1 MPLNL
6 KFADFN
12 GDPVSSTAQ
21 GIITQ
26 RGVDTALGLGVTS
39 SPTFSGLT
47 ITDNLSVRGTLTYLN
62 TNTTTTSALSVVNNG
77 TQTALLVNQTGAAG
91 IVDFQDNGTSAFFI
105 NDSGRVGIGTITP
118 NEKLTVNGNISSNGN
133 VYTDSIQFDL
143 NAGITTPAQG
153 QIAWDAEDETLHY
166 TLDTDTT
173 ARIGQDQYMRVKVNQ
188 AVLKGQAL
196 YASGTSGGGSGN
208 IQASLYN
215 AVSGGVDELYF
226 IGLAAADMAINEFGF
241 AITFGKLKGVSL
253 TNTRETGDSSSWP
266 AGTVLY
272 VSAKQAGFLTSVAPT
287 APNRD
292 IPVAFVISESGGT
305 RGIFVRYEHG
315 YHLDELHDVKYIQPI
330 LDGDLLTWNNSLS
343 VWTNEPNTEP
353 IFTTW
358 SQTNSANY
366 QSTYTTVRSN
376 SATWNGG
383 TLTYQRWSFLGTGTQ
398 RTFSIPGM
406 VEDDSEGYRVYVDN
420 VFVDPIEYTVY
431 VNTNTIVFNTPPMN
445 NTDILV
451 IGQYATQ
458 IITISATG
466 DFIQDFDYT
475 TTGQLTGKSPSGTIT
490 RTNPVLVS
498 TNTTLKTASG
508 KWDSTYT
515 SFNTNSAKY
524 DSTYTSVN
532 TNSAKWDSTYTTV
545 SSISANLSLGQIGLT
560 IDGGGSVITSGAKR
574 NIRIP
579 YNCRITSYELVGDT
593 FGDITINIYKST
605 YATYP
610 PTSNSITG
618 GNPPTLNNQLQ
629 NRDTTLTGWT
639 PTLTAGDY
647 LGFNASGIE
656 FLTEVDLVLTV
667 VKQ

>member
-91 IVDFQDNGTSAFFI
+91 IVNFQDNGTSAFFI

-143 NAGITTPAQG
+143 AAGITTPAQG

-173 ARIGQDQYMRVKVNQ
+173 ARIGQDQFLRVKVMET
-188 AVLKGQAL
+188 VKKGQAL
-196 YASGTSGGGSGN
+196 YASGGTGGSGN
-208 IQASLYN
+208 IQASLFS
-215 AVSGGVDELYF
+215 AVSALVDEMRY
-226 IGLAAADMAINEFGF
+226 IGLAAADMAANDFGF

-253 TNTRETGDSSSWP
+253 TNTKETADSSSWP
-266 AGTVLY
+266 VGTVLY
-272 VSAKQAGFLTSVAPT
+272 VSSKQAGFLTSIAPA
-287 APNRD
+287 APNKR
-292 IPVAFVISESGGT
+292 IPTAFVISESGGT
-305 RGIFVRYEHG
+305 RGIFIRYEHG
-315 YHLDELHDVKYIQPI
+315 YHLDELHDVRTVGVKAE
-330 LDGDLLTWNNSLS
+330 GDLLTWNNSVS
-343 VWTNEPNTEP
+343 AWENRANTEP

-358 SQTNSANY
+358 SQANSANY

-420 VFVDPIEYTVY
+420 VFVDPIEYVVS

-466 DFIQDFDYT
+466 DYIQDFDYT

-498 TNTTLKTASG
+498 TNTTLRTASG

-532 TNSAKWDSTYTTV
+532 TNSAKWNSTYTTV

-593 FGDITINIYKST
+593 FGSIVINIYKST

-618 GNPPTLNNQLQ
+618 GNPPTLASQSQ

-647 LGFNASGIE
+647 LGFNVTGTPA

>member
-1 MPLNL
+1 VP
-6 KFADFN
+6 
-12 GDPVSSTAQ
+12 
-21 GIITQ
+21 
-26 RGVDTALGLGVTS
+26 
-39 SPTFSGLT
+39 
-47 ITDNLSVRGTLTYLN
+47 
-62 TNTTTTSALSVVNNG
+62 
-77 TQTALLVNQTGAAG
+77 
-91 IVDFQDNGTSAFFI
+91 
-105 NDSGRVGIGTITP
+105 
-118 NEKLTVNGNISSNGN
+118 
-133 VYTDSIQFDL
+133 
-143 NAGITTPAQG
+143 
-153 QIAWDAEDETLHY
+153 
-166 TLDTDTT
+166 
-173 ARIGQDQYMRVKVNQ
+173 
-188 AVLKGQAL
+188 
-196 YASGTSGGGSGN
+196 
-208 IQASLYN
+208 
-215 AVSGGVDELYF
+215 
-226 IGLAAADMAINEFGF
+226 
-241 AITFGKLKGVSL
+241 
-253 TNTRETGDSSSWP
+253 
-266 AGTVLY
+266 
-272 VSAKQAGFLTSVAPT
+272 PT

-315 YHLDELHDVKYIQPI
+315 YHLDELHDVKYIQPR
-330 LDGDLLTWNNSLS
+330 LQGDLLTWNNSVS
-343 VWTNEPNTEP
+343 AWENKPNTEP

-420 VFVDPIEYTVY
+420 VFVDPIEYVVS

-466 DFIQDFDYT
+466 DYIQDFDYT

-508 KWDSTYT
+508 KWDATYT

-579 YNCRITSYELVGDT
+579 YNCRITSYELVADT
-593 FGDITINIYKST
+593 FDTFSINIYKST
-605 YATYP
+605 YDTYP
-610 PTSNSITG
+610 PTSNSITN
-618 GNPPTLNNQLQ
+618 GNPPALASQSQ
-629 NRDTTLTGWT
+629 NRDTDVTDWNTTLVI
-639 PTLTAGDY
+639 GDY
-647 LGFNASGIE
+647 LGFNVTGSPA
-656 FLTEVDLVLTV
+656 FATEVDLILTV